1 MQRRHVGVN
10 GGARLRDRLT
20 RSGLRHHMGSEVTPR
35 LKPELA
41 GDRELCIGELDRHG
55 IWHRE
60 SDSVGETP
68 ARRRI
73 ACANRAEQILRA
85 LTLLF

>member
-1 MQRRHVGVN
+1 
-10 GGARLRDRLT
+10 L
-20 RSGLRHHMGSEVTPR
+20 
-35 LKPELA
+35 
-41 GDRELCIGELDRHG
+41 IRHG

>member
-1 MQRRHVGVN
+1 
-10 GGARLRDRLT
+10 
-20 RSGLRHHMGSEVTPR
+20 MGFEVTPR
-35 LKPELA
+35 RKPELT

-73 ACANRAEQILRA
+73 ARADRAEQSRRT